1 MKIYKVG
8 GAVRDELLGLEPTDN
23 DWVVVGSTPKEMLS
37 MGYKQVGKDFP
48 VFLHPETKEEYAL
61 ARKERSIGPGHTAF
75 NFSYSPNVTL
85 EEDLSRRDITINA
98 IAKDGSGSLIDPF
111 NGKDDLNNKIIRH
124 VSDAFVEDPLRVL
137 RVARFYS
144 KLEPF
149 GFNISKSTKE
159 LLIQLIPSI
168 IHLPGERIW
177 QETEK
182 VLKTNNPIPYF
193 ELLYETYYRSN
204 WRGRNNPLFTY
215 AYVPLIDTWVNT
227 IKKMFIHRFYAPNY
241 RHPEEN
247 YPTIMAGDWR
257 INPGLKT
264 PQSWWAIVG
273 SNMKT
278 RKYLDDLNKRLKV
291 PNSYKRM
298 SEVVYDFREK
308 YFKKYKNINFDFDKK
323 VSILYEFLEKSRP
336 SKDLNYAI
344 SVCYLAGHAFL
355 RKNDILKWEH
365 FLKNYSEI
373 VPSENEKKLN
383 GSEIQKILK
392 DRKIKLIEQEL
403 KKDLD

>member
-61 ARKERSIGPGHTAF
+61 ARKERSTGPGHTAF

-98 IAKDGSGSLIDPF
+98 IAMDHSGNLIDPF
-111 NGKDDLNNKIIRH
+111 NGKDDIDNKIIRH

-144 KLEPF
+144 KLEPL

-182 VLKTNNPIPYF
+182 VLKNSNPVQYF
-193 ELLYETYYRSN
+193 ELLYETYYKSN

-215 AYVPLIDTWVNT
+215 AFVPLMDTWVNT
-227 IKKMFIHRFYAPNY
+227 IKIMFIHRFHAPNY

-247 YPTIMAGDWR
+247 YPTIMSGDWR

-298 SEVVYDFREK
+298 SEIVYDLREK
-308 YFKKYKNINFDFDKK
+308 YFKKYEKLDFDTK
-323 VSILYEFLEKSRP
+323 VNTLYEFIEKCKP

-344 SVCYLAGHAFL
+344 SICYLAAHNILGS
-355 RKNDILKWEH
+355 NILKWEN
-365 FLKNYSEI
+365 FIKDYSEI
-373 VPSENEKKLN
+373 VPSEDEKKLN
-383 GSEIQKILK
+383 GNEIQKVLK
-392 DRKIKLIEQEL
+392 DRKIKLIKKEL